1 MLNPDKYIRKYF
13 YDTLTEDGLSV
24 FDSRLGLQKL
34 DFYVLLSTQSKLLEQ
49 GNKCGFNYDST
60 IVIEIVDVTPKQG
73 NQGSRVSLND
83 AEEKIINAYLNAVIE
98 NFDITTKNYST
109 TDLSTYGTNE
119 IIKRTILT
127 INLKLYQ
134 NEYNTD

>member
-109 TDLSTYGTNE
+109 TDLVTYGTNE

-127 INLKLYQ
+127 INFKLYQ